1 MLWNHNN
8 NNYNNNNNN
17 GMDNN
22 NNSIIKE
29 ISTTTIQ
36 TTILNRHFSA
46 YILFYQIL
54 FNIHYELDQ
63 SKDDL

>member
-1 MLWNHNN
+1 
-8 NNYNNNNNN
+8 
-17 GMDNN
+17 MDNN